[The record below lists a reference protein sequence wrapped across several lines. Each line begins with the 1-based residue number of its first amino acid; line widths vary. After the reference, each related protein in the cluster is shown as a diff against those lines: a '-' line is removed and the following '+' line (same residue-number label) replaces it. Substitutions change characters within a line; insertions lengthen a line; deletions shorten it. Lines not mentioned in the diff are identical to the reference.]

1 MRAEL
6 IPPFLVAT
14 KNVIETM
21 ASVKVT
27 PGKPIVKKNKTTW
40 GVVSGVIGMA
50 SQTVKGSMIVSFEA
64 KAIVAITN
72 KMLGETFKEIN
83 GQVVDCAGELTN
95 MICGGAKQRLAEL
108 GYTFNMA
115 TPVTIFGEN
124 VEIHQL
130 VDGPTILVPFESE
143 VGQFVIEA
151 SLLERKDPNS

>member
-6 IPPFLVAT
+6 IPPFLMAT
-14 KNVIETM
+14 KNVLETM
-21 ASVKVT
+21 ALIKVN
-27 PGKPIVKKNKTTW
+27 PGKPTIKKNKTTW

-50 SQTVKGSMIVSFEA
+50 SQRVKGSMIVSFEA
-64 KAIVAITN
+64 QTIIGITN
-72 KMLGETFKEIN
+72 KMLSETFKDIN

-95 MICGGAKQRLAEL
+95 MICGGAKQRLAEM
-108 GYTFNMA
+108 GYTFDMA

-130 VDGPTILVPFESE
+130 VEGPTILIPFESE

-151 SLLERKDPNS
+151 CLIEKKDTNS